1 MRVKVVQQ
9 VLHTYDKKIGG
20 ALRAKRLPLKKEED
34 CGEKNEMEVLTTL
47 FL

>member
-1 MRVKVVQQ
+1 M
-9 VLHTYDKKIGG
+9 GG
-20 ALRAKRLPLKKEED
+20 PLSEKRLPLKKEED